1 MRAARVW
8 ATAALSCALLASS
21 PAVTGCTSSVLGAA
35 RTPGQVVVALAD
47 APTQLDPTTSATF
60 AGTLVLTNLCEALLD
75 IDDQQRLVP
84 RLAAS
89 MPQVSPDGLTVT
101 ITLRS
106 GVRFNDGT
114 PLDAPAVATSLR
126 RDLTLPTSQRTGD
139 LGPVTE
145 VEPTGPL
152 GLRLRLARPYAPLL
166 SALAGTAGMVMSP
179 TALGKLG
186 EHFGDH
192 PVCVGPFAFARRPTA
207 GQVDLVRS
215 PYYYDRAHVYPS
227 AVSFRTVVD
236 SNVRVA
242 ELRAGDVDVVDRV
255 MPADVEAVRHDRSA
269 RVAFGVSLGYQAL
282 VFNIGNAH
290 GSHAPPG
297 EVASPFA
304 AHPEL
309 RRALE
314 LTLDRTAISRVVF
327 NGQYPPDCTPFP
339 LGTPWSVRIPC
350 DHRDVAQARRL
361 VAASGVPT
369 PIRLAL
375 MTPSVATSEQL
386 ATLIQAM
393 AADAGFAVSVVPT
406 ELATSVQRAIR
417 GQFTA
422 YLSGWSGYQD
432 PDGNVYSQYH
442 PGEGLNLSGVSDPA
456 LTALLEQARRTTAAP
471 ARIELYRRIALL
483 LNDRQY
489 MIYLAHPRFALGAR
503 ADLTGVRYLGS
514 GQIRLAGARRVGR

>member
-1 MRAARVW
+1 MRAAR
-8 ATAALSCALLASS
+8 AMAALAGCLLASAPVVS
-21 PAVTGCTSSVLGAA
+21 GCTSSVLGA
-35 RTPGQVVVALAD
+35 RRVPGQVVVALAD

-75 IDDQQRLVP
+75 IDERQRLVP

-89 MPQVSPDGLTVT
+89 MPQVGADGLSVA
-101 ITLRS
+101 ITLRP

-114 PLDAPAVATSLR
+114 PLDARAVATSLR
-126 RDLTLPTSQRTGD
+126 RDLTLPTSQRAGD
-139 LGPVTE
+139 LGPVNA

-152 GLRLRLARPYAPLL
+152 DLRLRLSRPYAPLVA
-166 SALAGTAGMVMSP
+166 ALAGAAGMVMSP
-179 TALGKLG
+179 TALNKLG

-192 PVCVGPFAFARRPTA
+192 PVCVGPFSFDRRPTA
-207 GQVDLVRS
+207 GEVDLVRS
-215 PYYYDRAHVYPS
+215 PYYYDREHVYPS

-255 MPADVEAVRHDRSA
+255 MPADVEAVRHDPST
-269 RVAFGVSLGYQAL
+269 RVSFGVSLGYQAV

-297 EVASPFA
+297 AVPSPFA
-304 AHPEL
+304 THPEL

-314 LTLDRTAISRVVF
+314 LTLDRKAISRVVF
-327 NGQYPPDCTPFP
+327 NGQYPPDCTPIA
-339 LGTPWSVRIPC
+339 LGTPWSAPIPC
-350 DHRDVAQARRL
+350 DRRDVAQARRL

-369 PIRLAL
+369 PIKLEL
-375 MTPSVATSEQL
+375 MTPTVATSEQL

-393 AADAGFAVSVVPT
+393 AADAGFAVSVAPT

-422 YLSGWSGYQD
+422 YLAGWSGNQD

-442 PGEGLNLSGVSDPA
+442 PGQGLNLGGVSDPA
-456 LTALLEQARRTTAAP
+456 LTDLLEQARRTAGVQ
-471 ARIELYRRIALL
+471 ARADLYRRIALL

-489 MIYLAHPRFALGAR
+489 MIYLAHPRFALGTR
-503 ADLTGVRYLGS
+503 ADLTGVRYLGA
-514 GQIRLAGARRVGR
+514 GAIRLANARRSAR